1 MKSLLSI
8 SALIVATTLAGCAT
22 PKVVDVRQ
30 PGDDQLTC
38 AQIKDQFQAA
48 TKYEK
53 DARSE
58 RGVTGTNAAA
68 ALFFL
73 PGLLATY
80 MNTED
85 AIKAAR
91 DRQDLLARM
100 STSKGCG
107 PIL

>member
-1 MKSLLSI
+1 MKSI
-8 SALIVATTLAGCAT
+8 ATLATLTLAAALAGCAT
-22 PKVVDVRQ
+22 PTVVDVRQ
-30 PGDDQLTC
+30 PGDDKLSC
-38 AQIKDQFQAA
+38 DQIKDQFAAA

-53 DARSE
+53 DARAE

-68 ALFFL
+68 AVFFL

-91 DRQDLLARM
+91 DRQELLARLAAA
-100 STSKGCG
+100 KNCG
-107 PIL
+107 PLL